1 MVQNEQWAQM
11 KMMGTLSI
19 SARMSSP
26 HALSHAYYITDDFL
40 DSFFPMLNY
49 LRLDLVF
56 DNVKPKNWYFVLE

>member
-11 KMMGTLSI
+11 MSTLSI

-49 LRLDLVF
+49 LKLDLVF
-56 DNVKPKNWYFVLE
+56 DNVKPKPNDNA